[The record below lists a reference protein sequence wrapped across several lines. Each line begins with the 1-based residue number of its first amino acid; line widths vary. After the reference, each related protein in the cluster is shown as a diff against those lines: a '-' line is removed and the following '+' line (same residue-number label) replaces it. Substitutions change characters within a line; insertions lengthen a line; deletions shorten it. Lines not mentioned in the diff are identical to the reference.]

1 MTSNVLINN
10 EQFIVYYY
18 YMFVLCI
25 VSLFDDQ
32 QLFPLFM
39 YTLLVIAHF
48 GPSEPFIGK
57 KYLVLAL
64 YLYYDL
70 IQ

>member
-10 EQFIVYYY
+10 EQCIVYYY

-39 YTLLVIAHF
+39 YNLFVIAHV
-48 GPSEPFIGK
+48 GPSEPLIGK
-57 KYLVLAL
+57 KSLVFAL